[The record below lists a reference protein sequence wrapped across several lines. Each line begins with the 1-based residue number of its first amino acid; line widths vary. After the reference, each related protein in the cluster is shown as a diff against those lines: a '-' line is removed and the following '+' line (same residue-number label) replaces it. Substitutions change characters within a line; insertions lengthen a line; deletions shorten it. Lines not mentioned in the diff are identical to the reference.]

1 MEKVAVFPASGKL
14 GSSVYQHLTKLLPP
28 DRLIL
33 ISRHPNKI
41 PQDLVKSGVEVRTA
55 DYNAPETFKDV
66 FNGASYL
73 CLISYPSIEIE
84 HRFRSHQ
91 NAIAAALDSS
101 PGIKHVF
108 YTSLGFG
115 GDGEPQSAAHVMQA
129 HLRTEA
135 WLRELAS
142 RERKFTF
149 TAIREGIYSESYPM
163 YTAFFDPKSPVQTVR
178 IPHDGS
184 GPGVAWACISD
195 LGEAT
200 ANLIKEYVDNPDDQR
215 YINKIV
221 VLSGSKAWSLKETV
235 DLLGRLAGKKVSIE
249 QVSFDEHATDP
260 KVVDALGSHGP
271 GNNVARDWTTV
282 FEAVRNGET
291 AVVNGELE
299 RLLGRT
305 PESFETTVKRML
317 GI

>member
-1 MEKVAVFPASGKL
+1 
-14 GSSVYQHLTKLLPP
+14 
-28 DRLIL
+28 
-33 ISRHPNKI
+33 
-41 PQDLVKSGVEVRTA
+41 
-55 DYNAPETFKDV
+55 
-66 FNGASYL
+66 
-73 CLISYPSIEIE
+73 
-84 HRFRSHQ
+84 
-91 NAIAAALDSS
+91 
-101 PGIKHVF
+101 
-108 YTSLGFG
+108 
-115 GDGEPQSAAHVMQA
+115 MQA

-163 YTAFFDPKSPVQTVR
+163 YTAFFDPKSPAQTVR

-200 ANLIKEYVDNPDDQR
+200 ANLIDEYVDNPDDPR

-221 VLSGSKAWSLKETV
+221 VLSGPKAWSLKETV
-235 DLLGRLAGKKVSIE
+235 DLLGKLAGKKVSIE